1 MEGESGPHIP
11 EEDES
16 PFLKENNELLR
27 EGNFSPGNLSLE
39 ANDTATGVK
48 MKGEMTNNKTKTEKM
63 EATTESAG
71 NGRFND
77 KGEFWDCGSLEFDM
91 VTNQTNTTEK
101 IAKETNQ
108 DSKHMDSNV
117 AGQRQGIISVQK
129 TIITEKTLPSNTT
142 TNFEVNSIGLVH
154 K

>member
-1 MEGESGPHIP
+1 
-11 EEDES
+11 
-16 PFLKENNELLR
+16 
-27 EGNFSPGNLSLE
+27 
-39 ANDTATGVK
+39 
-48 MKGEMTNNKTKTEKM
+48 M

-129 TIITEKTLPSNTT
+129 TMITEKTLPSKTT
-142 TNFEVNSIGLVH
+142 TNFEVNSTGPVH